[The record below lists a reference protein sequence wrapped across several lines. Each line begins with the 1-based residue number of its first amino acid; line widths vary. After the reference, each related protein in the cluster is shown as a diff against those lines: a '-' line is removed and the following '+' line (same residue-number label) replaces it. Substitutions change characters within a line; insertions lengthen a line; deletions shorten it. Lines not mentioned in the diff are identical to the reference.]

1 MIVQPSFREAVLTF
15 FRRKFTFLL
24 VFSAVCLGGAV
35 YLMITTPLFMSN
47 ASMVLRFNQ
56 QAVPNIDRT
65 RQPQQQLGSN
75 ERREILYSDSDILRS
90 PDLARATI
98 QQVGLQKLYPK
109 IAATAKNE
117 REAMHN
123 ALKAFSADLTVD
135 VGLQSDVINVAFL
148 HPQAEVA
155 HDTVQ
160 ALLNDF
166 FGQEAVIYA
175 NPQLRFTKDEADRA
189 RQKLNDAQDALAKF
203 RASHKIS
210 DLNAQISQLLTQRT
224 DVESRFE
231 TAQGRVAEAEQ
242 KEVALKELISAVPPL
257 IKTTAQGETY
267 RAVDD
272 LQGQL
277 AKLRAKRDQMA
288 TTYRPGS
295 PVFNQL
301 DAEIKSLESAAH
313 SSRADARS
321 RDSTTPNLVYE
332 NIKTDLLRASA
343 EAKGAREP
351 AQLLSKQLDTI
362 NQRLA
367 ELDSQR
373 TKYDD
378 LQRAVRIQD
387 DTYRTLAIRYEES
400 NVEANRNAQKISA
413 AAVIAA
419 PSVPEVPSRPRRKL
433 VALGTMLA
441 GFLLACAAVLGAEA
455 FDDRLRSPND
465 VAQILRLP
473 VLATFGRDA

>member
-35 YLMITTPLFMSN
+35 YLLITTPLFLSS

-56 QAVPNIDRT
+56 QTVPNIDRT

-75 ERREILYSDSDILRS
+75 ERREILYSDADILRS
-90 PDLARATI
+90 PDLARETI
-98 QQVGLQKLYPK
+98 SQVGLQKLYPK
-109 IAATAKNE
+109 AAAAAHNE

-135 VGLQSDVINVAFL
+135 VGLQSDVINVSFL
-148 HPQAEVA
+148 HPESAVA
-155 HDTVQ
+155 HDAVQ
-160 ALLNDF
+160 ALLNNF

-189 RQKLNDAQDALAKF
+189 RQKLTEAQDALAKF
-203 RASHKIS
+203 RSSHKIS

-224 DVESRFE
+224 DVESRVE

-242 KEVALKELISAVPPL
+242 KEAALTELLSAVPPL

-267 RAVDD
+267 RAVDE

-277 AKLRAKRDQMA
+277 AKLHAKRDQMA

-295 PVFNQL
+295 PVFQQL
-301 DAEIKSLESAAH
+301 DAEIKSLESASHA
-313 SSRADARS
+313 SRADARS
-321 RDSTTPNLVYE
+321 RDSTHPNMVYE

-351 AQLLSKQLDTI
+351 AQMLAKQLDTI

-367 ELDSQR
+367 ELDGQR

-400 NVEANRNAQKISA
+400 NVEANRNAEKISA

-419 PSVPEVPSRPRRKL
+419 PSVPEVPARPRRKM

-441 GFLLACAAVLGAEA
+441 GFLLACAAVMGAEA
-455 FDDRLRSPND
+455 FDDRLRSPHE